1 MKPHKN
7 PFLLLATYNLHNTSS
22 AIHLHILPEGR
33 SVRGTSLKE
42 KHILYLRREKLFI
55 QLSWSDKHL
64 TVSIIAMRSLSSY
77 QVTLPKYCSAVRE
90 NLSLSSDISWRSDF
104 VRFKKIFHQDLRI
117 LGSNSPFSRHIG
129 WPAILNSGR
138 YQQKSCLREPAMKW
152 VIKDGGRWC

>member
-1 MKPHKN
+1 MWRSGKTQSDSAVQVMKPHKN

-33 SVRGTSLKE
+33 SVHGTSLKE

-64 TVSIIAMRSLSSY
+64 SIIALRSLSSY

-104 VRFKKIFHQDLRI
+104 VRFKEIYF
-117 LGSNSPFSRHIG
+117 
-129 WPAILNSGR
+129 
-138 YQQKSCLREPAMKW
+138 
-152 VIKDGGRWC
+152 IKTCEF